1 MVPVKYN
8 VRSLLQRTGTTL
20 MTVGSIA
27 FVVLVYVGVLA
38 LAGGVKT
45 AFAAAGDPATVL
57 VLRDGARSE
66 MESGYSTDTLRLV
79 QAMPGVARDDA
90 GQPIASG
97 ETITLQILQRGDGTE
112 SNVTIRGV
120 EPAAFAL
127 RPEITIVEGRNFE
140 AGKNEV
146 IVGAMMPD
154 RYPSLRVGSD
164 IQLGR
169 NDFRVVGVFECGG
182 SSYCSEV
189 WGDTRAFGDSYRR
202 GNFYSSTRVKAA
214 DVAVVDDLIASIK
227 ADQRLR
233 VSAMAEPEYY
243 QQQTDATSLIFVVLG
258 NSLAVL
264 MGFGA
269 CFAAAN
275 TMYAQVAA
283 RGKEIGTLRAMGF
296 RRRSILA
303 AFLIEALVLGLL
315 ASGVGVL
322 LSLPLNGF
330 TAQTMNNA
338 TFSEITFSLRT
349 TPQVL
354 LGGVG
359 LAVITAVI
367 GGFLP
372 AWSASRRPITTLLR
386 EA

>member
-1 MVPVKYN
+1 
-8 VRSLLQRTGTTL
+8 
-20 MTVGSIA
+20 VGSIA

-38 LAGGVKT
+38 LAGGVRT
-45 AFAAAGDPATVL
+45 AFAATGDPSTVL

-66 MESGYSTDTLRLV
+66 MESGYATETLRLI
-79 QAMPGVARDDA
+79 QTMPGVARDES
-90 GQPIASG
+90 GEPIASG
-97 ETITLQILQRGDGTE
+97 ETIHLQILERADGTE
-112 SNVTIRGV
+112 ANVTVRGV

-127 RPEITIVEGRNFE
+127 RPDIRIADGRSFE

-146 IVGAMMPD
+146 IVGSLMPD
-154 RYPSLRVGSD
+154 RYSSLRVGAEV
-164 IQLGR
+164 QLGR
-169 NDFRVVGVFECGG
+169 SQFRVVGVFDCGG

-189 WGDTRAFGDSYRR
+189 WGDTRALGDSYRR
-202 GNFYSSTRVKAA
+202 GNYYSSVRVKVP
-214 DVAVVDDLIASIK
+214 DPSLVDGMIAQLE

-233 VSAMAEPEYY
+233 VDAIAEPEYY
-243 QQQTDATSLIFVVLG
+243 RQQTEATSTIFVVLG
-258 NSLAVL
+258 NALAVL
-264 MGFGA
+264 MGVGA

-275 TMYAQVAA
+275 TMYAQVAS
-283 RGKEIGTLRAMGF
+283 RHKEIGTLRAMGF

-303 AFLIEALVLGLL
+303 AFLVEALVLGLL

-330 TAQTMNNA
+330 TAQTMNNV
-338 TFSEITFSLRT
+338 TFSEITFALRT

-354 LGGVG
+354 LGGVA
-359 LAVITAVI
+359 LAVATAVV